1 MIIKQIPEDFIV
13 KEISNVKL
21 KDEGIFS
28 LYRMKKKEY
37 TSERAVQ
44 KICDEF
50 GIRRKFIGYAGN
62 KDKKAI
68 TEQVIS
74 IRIKRK
80 VDLSLKDIHLEFLG
94 FSDEP
99 VSLGDLE
106 GNEFIITVRDLG
118 RVDLAV
124 PDKIPNYFGE
134 QRFSENNVKIGKLI
148 LKKDFKRAVEV
159 IRDDKEFHDL
169 ICDYLERNKNDYIGA
184 LRLIPK
190 KILRLYVHSVQS
202 HIFNLTVREIINKK
216 ISDIKRVPIIGFG
229 SEIEDERVEE
239 IIDRLLSE
247 ERITYRDFI
256 IKEIPELSSEGTERD
271 VFMEVKD
278 FKIIEKGDDELNE
291 GKKKVRLGFKL
302 KKGSY
307 ATVVIKQLFKGL

>member
-1 MIIKQIPEDFIV
+1 M
-13 KEISNVKL
+13 
-21 KDEGIFS
+21 
-28 LYRMKKKEY
+28 
-37 TSERAVQ
+37 
-44 KICDEF
+44 
-50 GIRRKFIGYAGN
+50 
-62 KDKKAI
+62 
-68 TEQVIS
+68 
-74 IRIKRK
+74 
-80 VDLSLKDIHLEFLG
+80 
-94 FSDEP
+94 
-99 VSLGDLE
+99 
-106 GNEFIITVRDLG
+106 
-118 RVDLAV
+118 
-124 PDKIPNYFGE
+124 
-134 QRFSENNVKIGKLI
+134 
-148 LKKDFKRAVEV
+148 
-159 IRDDKEFHDL
+159 
-169 ICDYLERNKNDYIGA
+169 
-184 LRLIPK
+184 
-190 KILRLYVHSVQS
+190 QS